1 MTFRVLLALVA
12 VLALFSL
19 GCKDPAGPD
28 TAPKSDVQLTF
39 TPTYDGQALDKDT
52 DYNYGSFPV
61 RFSLF
66 NLYVSDLT
74 LLKGTAEVKLSE
86 VEFLNFTPDNATTT
100 LAKTIVINYPDA
112 VAAGTYTGIRLGFG
126 VKPELNAKEPAD
138 FQPGHPL
145 YLEDSYW
152 PGWQSYIFSKI
163 EGAGFPNGSGSPALD
178 LVYHCGGNQCYKTF
192 SFNQDFVVTD
202 NGGQLNLV
210 IDLKKLFTFNGQLFD
225 IEATPSSSHG
235 SSGADLMEQ
244 LMGNFGNAVKV
255 D

>member
-19 GCKDPAGPD
+19 GCEDSAGPD

-39 TPTYDGQALDKDT
+39 KPSYDGQALETGKE
-52 DYNYGSFPV
+52 YNYGTFPV

-66 NLYVSDLT
+66 NLYISDII
-74 LLKGTAEVKLSE
+74 LLKGQEEVKLSD
-86 VEFLNFTPDNATTT
+86 VEFLEFTPDNATTT
-100 LAKTIVINYPDA
+100 LAKTVVINYPDA
-112 VAAGTYTGIRLGFG
+112 AAAGTYTGIRLGFG
-126 VKPELNAKEPAD
+126 VKPDLNARKPAD
-138 FQPGHPL
+138 FAPGHPL
-145 YLEDSYW
+145 YLESEYW

-163 EGAGFPNGSGSPALD
+163 EGTGFPNGAGSPALD

-202 NGGQLNLV
+202 NGAQLNLV

-225 IEATPSSSHG
+225 IETTPSSSHG
-235 SSGADLMEQ
+235 ANGADLMVQ
-244 LMGNFGNAVKV
+244 LMGNFGNAVEV